1 MDSSN
6 NFISVIAYIEEE
18 ITDKFPTIML
28 LNVSEIV
35 NVTYEDVETAK
46 ECGSP
51 GIAHVYL
58 SNGLILYIHEPI
70 SLRKIGDLCPCGRHL
85 VDVCIERQKDWEKV
99 N

>member
-18 ITDKFPTIML
+18 ITDKSPAIML

-35 NVTYEDVETAK
+35 NVIYEDVETAK
-46 ECGSP
+46 ESGSP
-51 GIAHVYL
+51 GIAYVYL

-85 VDVCIERQKDWEKV
+85 VDVCIERQKDWEKG
-99 N
+99 